1 MDDARDRDET
11 AERRVRDPA
20 VAGQFYAADP
30 AALGEQI
37 ADCFAHEIGPG
48 RLGEA
53 DRSGDEAG
61 DSSPRRLRGLVAPHA
76 GYSYSGPVAAH
87 AFAALARSPRPDA
100 VVVLGPNHT
109 GVGERVAVSPA
120 DAWRTPLGTVPVATD
135 LASALVSAV
144 PAAEFDER
152 AHAREHA
159 IEVQLPLLQYVADDL
174 SVLPVCMRDQTR
186 ETSLAI
192 GDALAELVETSDAEL
207 LLLASTDLTHYEP
220 HERATEADRAVLER
234 IEAGDYDGLYDR
246 LERTGHSMCGYGA
259 VAAVLRA
266 TPDLA
271 VEVGATPDLAVEIE
285 TFAYATSGD
294 TGGSRDSVVGY
305 AAAGVWE

>member
-53 DRSGDEAG
+53 DRTGGEAG
-61 DSSPRRLRGLVAPHA
+61 DSAPRRLRGLVAPHA
-76 GYSYSGPVAAH
+76 GYPYSGPVAAH
-87 AFAALARSPRPDA
+87 AFAAVARSRPDA

-109 GVGERVAVSPA
+109 GVGGQVAVSPA

-135 LASALVSAV
+135 LASTLVSAV
-144 PAAEFDER
+144 PAAGFDDR

-159 IEVQLPLLQYVADDL
+159 IEVQLPLLQYVADDP

-186 ETSLAI
+186 ETSLAV

-266 TPDLA
+266 TADRA
-271 VEVGATPDLAVEIE
+271 GERE

-294 TGGSRDSVVGY
+294 TGGPRDSVVGY